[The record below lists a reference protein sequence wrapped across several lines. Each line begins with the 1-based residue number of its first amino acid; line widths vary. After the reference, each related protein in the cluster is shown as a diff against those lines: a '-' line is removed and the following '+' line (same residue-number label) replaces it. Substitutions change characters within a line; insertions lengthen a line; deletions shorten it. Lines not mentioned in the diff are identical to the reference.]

1 MSWDM
6 KDKVILISGASSGIG
21 RAVALK
27 LAHKGAKLALAAR
40 NYHALTEV
48 ADEAKRLGAQA
59 IAVPT
64 DVSKKGDVAD
74 MVSEVLASYGR
85 IDALVNCAGAGI
97 IKPVEQLTEDDMD
110 AMYAV
115 NTKGVMLVTQA
126 VGAEMLKMGGG
137 KVVTPVGTMGRFVM
151 RGSVAY
157 SASKWAAVGALKA
170 MATEWQRNGIGFS
183 LLYLGG
189 VNSPFWDHEAIQMK
203 VQRDKMLSVDDA
215 ANAVVY
221 ALEASSQGVLN
232 EIVLQPES
240 HQFI

>member
-1 MSWDM
+1 MQ
-6 KDKVILISGASSGIG
+6 DKVILITGASSGIG
-21 RAVALK
+21 RAVAMK

-40 NYHALTEV
+40 NYPALTEV
-48 ADEAKRLGAQA
+48 VDEAKRLGAQA
-59 IAVPT
+59 MAVPT
-64 DVSKKGDVAD
+64 DVSKKSDVAD
-74 MVSEVLASYGR
+74 MVSEVLSTYGR
-85 IDALVNCAGAGI
+85 IDGLVNCAGAGI
-97 IKPVEQLTEDDMD
+97 IKPIEHLTEDDMD

-126 VGAEMLKMGGG
+126 VGAEMLKTGGG
-137 KVVTPVGTMGRFVM
+137 KVVTTGGTMGRFVM

-189 VNSPFWDHEAIQMK
+189 VNSPFWDNESIQIK

-221 ALEASSQGVLN
+221 ALEASAQGVLN

-240 HQFI
+240 HQFM